1 MARANLNKSEK
12 YCRSIKV
19 QYQGGTESA
28 TFEIPLSGQ
37 NLLSKLHIVRQDL
50 LNKGE
55 INPKCILAR
64 RRFSQKMNGQI

>member
-12 YCRSIKV
+12 YYRSIKA

-37 NLLSKLHIVRQDL
+37 DLLSKLHIVRQDL

-55 INPKCILAR
+55 VKSKSILAHH
-64 RRFSQKMNGQI
+64 RFVLQKMNK